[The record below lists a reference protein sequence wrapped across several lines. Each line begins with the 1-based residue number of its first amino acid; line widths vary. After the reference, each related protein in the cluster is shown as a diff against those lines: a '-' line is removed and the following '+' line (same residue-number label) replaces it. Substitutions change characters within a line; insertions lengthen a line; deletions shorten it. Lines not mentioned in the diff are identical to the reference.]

1 MTPLKE
7 IGECVISDGENEYF
21 FRPSFIN
28 MTRIGEPDE
37 IVQALY
43 ELYNDEVGDIMRKA
57 LKVFG
62 TIPTWLTSH
71 LASPQYNKKAIVTAM
86 TVLQACSAQ
95 DVSALTGEIVPGR
108 SGKWTFVYRKGRMS
122 LDEMVII
129 ARSLMAHGVMGK
141 AKVRKLQRHEG
152 GQASSEFNAFEY
164 ISAARTH
171 LGMSRSEAEQLTM
184 TDFQLLLAAKYP
196 DQKGFTREEYEATE
210 DDFLAKQARRR
221 ARAG

>member
-7 IGECVISDGENEYF
+7 IGECVISDGQNEYF

-43 ELYNDEVGDIMRKA
+43 DLYNDEVGELMRKA
-57 LKVFG
+57 LKAFG
-62 TIPTWLTSH
+62 TIPSWLASH
-71 LASPQYNKKAIVTAM
+71 LASPQYSKKAIVTAM
-86 TVLQACSAQ
+86 TVLQACSPQ

-108 SGKWTFVYRKGRMS
+108 SGKWTFVFRKGRMAPE
-122 LDEMVII
+122 EMVII
-129 ARSLMAHGVMGK
+129 ARSLMAHGVIGK

-152 GQASSEFNAFEY
+152 AQSSSEFNAFEY

-171 LGMSRSEAEQLTM
+171 LAMSREEAEQLTM
-184 TDFQLLLAAKYP
+184 TDFQQLLAAKYP
-196 DQKGFTREEYEATE
+196 EQKGFTKEEYESIE
-210 DDFLAKQARRR
+210 DAHLARQERRR
-221 ARAG
+221 AKAI